1 MTLKYESEI
10 LFDLMKRD
18 GVSSPSNVLPYESVM
33 SFANIAEVNNNNESK
48 INFTY

>member
-1 MTLKYESEI
+1 
-10 LFDLMKRD
+10 MKRD
-18 GVSSPSNVLPYESVM
+18 GDDAPSDVLPYESVM